1 MASFRAIPGT
11 ITALRRHL
19 EGRLSTDLE
28 GVVESPTVVVL
39 GETSLRDG
47 PDSNAIGIYLHRIS
61 VDENGRNRYL
71 RPLAPGERPQPELP
85 VNLHMLLVAWTATA
99 SNEAPLIAY
108 AMQRIGS
115 AFDIDARRMDGL
127 DPAWRYDDRA
137 QVVPE
142 EMSHENLLRIWEA
155 LPGDYRLSSPFLLR
169 TIRLE
174 PVERLTVGPPVT
186 TTAVGLETT

>member
-19 EGRLSTDLE
+19 ESRLVADLS
-28 GVVESPTVVVL
+28 GIVDSPAVVVL
-39 GETSLRDG
+39 GEMSLSDG

-71 RPLAPGERPQPELP
+71 RPANPNDRPQPELP
-85 VNLHMLLVAWTATA
+85 VNLHMLIVAWTTA
-99 SNEAPLIAY
+99 PVNEAPLVAY

-115 AFDIDARRMDGL
+115 AFVIDARRMDGL
-127 DPAWRYDDRA
+127 DPAWRFDDSA

-142 EMSHENLLRIWEA
+142 DMSHENLLRIWEA
-155 LPGDYRLSSPFLLR
+155 LPGDYRLSAPFVLR
-169 TIRLE
+169 SIRLE
-174 PVERLTVGPPVT
+174 PVEPLTVGPPVT
-186 TTAVGLETT
+186 TTVAGLESV

>member
-1 MASFRAIPGT
+1 M
-11 ITALRRHL
+11 TA
-19 EGRLSTDLE
+19 DLE
-28 GVVESPTVVVL
+28 GVVDTPAVIIL

-71 RPLAPGERPQPELP
+71 RPLAPDGRPQPELP
-85 VNLHMLLVAWTATA
+85 VNLHMFLIAWTT
-99 SNEAPLIAY
+99 SPVNEAPLLAY

-115 AFDIDARRMDGL
+115 GFDIDARRMDGL
-127 DPAWRYDDRA
+127 DPFWRHDDSA

-142 EMSHENLLRIWEA
+142 EMTHENLLRTWEA
-155 LPGDYRLSSPFLLR
+155 LPGDYRLSSPFVLR

-174 PVERLTVGPPVT
+174 PVDPVTVGPPVT
-186 TTAVGLETT
+186 TTALGVETV